1 MADSKELIH
10 FRDTVLNTKSPSFC
24 GAKWGNSTLWLNS
37 GETASCH
44 LPPVHKIDVV
54 QIQED
59 PAKLHTTDHKIKMR
73 EMMQKGEKPSEC
85 DYCWKVEGMGPNYT
99 SDRVFKSLQFTPE
112 EMQEWY
118 EASPEERIVPP
129 TIEVMFD
136 RTCNFACSY
145 CNANFSTEWAK
156 DIKKYG
162 PYEGETRG
170 MGAFKHD
177 GSYNNSHE
185 KASNPYIDAW
195 WKWWPE
201 LTKKLRVLRITG
213 GEPLMSNDVWKLF
226 DKVAEEGHKF
236 EVGVNTN
243 LGAKKAIIDKL
254 IEKSHDMHCLTIFT
268 SMESVG
274 DQAEYMRD
282 KLDYEHW
289 KNNVERIFEESN
301 VKRLVVMMTINALC
315 VFNVTSFLDQM
326 IIWKKKY
333 QNFDRT
339 LGISINFLRFPAFM
353 NVTVLPDHI
362 RQEAYEE
369 IKLWYEINKDSP
381 YLNAME
387 KGDIERLISYVNVI
401 ETPHSYDTDI
411 EQNRRDFKS
420 FYQQYDRRRNKTINI
435 FPDNFLEWY
444 NTL

>member
-59 PAKLHTTDHKIKMR
+59 PSKLHTTDHKIKMR

-85 DYCWKVEGMGPNYT
+85 DYCWKVEGMGPNFT
-99 SDRVFKSLQFTPE
+99 SDRVFKSLQFSPE
-112 EMQEWY
+112 EMKEWH
-118 EASPEERIVPP
+118 EAPPEARIVPP

-162 PYEGETRG
+162 PYKLETRG
-170 MGAFKHD
+170 GGAFKHD
-177 GSYNNSHE
+177 GSENNSNE
-185 KASNPYIDAW
+185 KKTNPYIEAW

-201 LTKKLRVLRITG
+201 LTQKLRVLRITG
-213 GEPLMSNDVWKLF
+213 GEPLMSDDVWKLF
-226 DKVAEEGHKF
+226 DKVADEGHKF

-243 LGAKKAIIDKL
+243 LGAKKALIDRL
-254 IEKSHDMHCLTIFT
+254 IDRSHGMHRLTIFN
-268 SMESVG
+268 SMEG
-274 DQAEYMRD
+274 IGEQAEYMRD

-289 KNNVERIFEESN
+289 KHNVERIFEESN

-315 VFNVTSFLDQM
+315 VFSVTDFLDQVLA
-326 IIWKKKY
+326 WKNKY
-333 QNFDRT
+333 SNN
-339 LGISINFLRFPAFM
+339 SIGCSVNFLRFPAFM
-353 NVTVLPDHI
+353 NVTVLPDHL
-362 RQEAYEE
+362 RDEAHEE

-381 YLNAME
+381 HLNAME

-401 ETPHSYDTDI
+401 ETPHSYDTDLDKNR
-411 EQNRRDFKS
+411 QDFKRFYTQYDKRRDKS
-420 FYQQYDRRRNKTINI
+420 IRI
-435 FPDNFLEWY
+435 FPNNFLEWY
-444 NTL
+444 DTI